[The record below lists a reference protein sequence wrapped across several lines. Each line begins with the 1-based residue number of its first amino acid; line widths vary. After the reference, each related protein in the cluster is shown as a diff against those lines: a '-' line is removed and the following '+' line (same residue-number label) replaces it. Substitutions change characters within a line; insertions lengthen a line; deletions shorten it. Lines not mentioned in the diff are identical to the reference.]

1 MTSTLS
7 DDDLKSVLGNT
18 ISYKIYEK
26 FDKADSST
34 KYNKYCSD
42 LKLIQKLGNEDTN
55 KSDCKKIARNL
66 DTLHEL
72 AKEVNYQDRC
82 LHYRYWIYN
91 KIFKLVN
98 PGNNKVEEAIKYF
111 LELHKHVSKKLKNY
125 SCPFDFYRIN
135 LHELKEFNEEK
146 YLYEYFKYYHIIEDK
161 ITSDDTG
168 KEKYKKYLTYIK
180 EIYEKHKD
188 GYCCDDYGL
197 IDNCYHYFICDRDY
211 NPNKLLCKLEG
222 DKHGPNCDL
231 ETKDLLE
238 SKKQSGDPEDLK
250 SKEIEPYYFSCKE
263 IKIEKDVPFL
273 SCFVLR
279 KGPRYADQ
287 VTKKASPESIDTT
300 EGYTKR
306 AIKKIESG
314 KCSEKLNTT
323 NNNNVTNFNCTST
336 SDHQPSVKES
346 GVKVEEESSKQDV
359 QLEDT
364 ASSSQEGSKLDF
376 RWMIDEKV
384 LGCSNNPSDKIR
396 YRLCKHLSDMRSRGE
411 IGKLQLPQVTQQ
423 DVKMSLPSQPLKAST
438 QSNDFSCYP
447 KGSEICKNFVKSFT
461 SYSTEGIP
469 SMESDH
475 SKKSMSLQMDAENI
489 DVTENEYNALPDSLD
504 YAPEILEQTDSIL
517 NNRKFRMSVVASL
530 IIGTLITFFI
540 YYKFTGLGRWISTKI
555 FGKKKIN
562 ANLHNNVGE
571 EFIRNPPEPMYINS
585 KKKRAR
591 ISYAPM

>member
-1 MTSTLS
+1 MASYS
-7 DDDLKSVLGNT
+7 SEEELKYVLGNT

-26 FDKADSST
+26 FDEADKSN
-34 KYNKYCSD
+34 KYNSHCSN
-42 LKLIQKLGNEDTN
+42 LESIPKLGNTDTTT
-55 KSDCKKIARNL
+55 SDCKQIARNL
-66 DTLHEL
+66 HTLDEL
-72 AKEVNYQDRC
+72 AKEVNYRDRC
-82 LHYRYWIYN
+82 LHYKYWIYN

-98 PGNNKVEEAIKYF
+98 SGSNKVEDVIKYF
-111 LELHKHVSKKLKNY
+111 LELQNHVFEKLGDY
-125 SCPFDFYRIN
+125 SCPFNFYRIN

-180 EIYEKHKD
+180 DIYENHKN

-197 IDNCYHYFICDRDY
+197 IGDCYHYFICDRDY
-211 NPNKLLCKLEG
+211 NSNKLLCKLEG

-323 NNNNVTNFNCTST
+323 NNNNVANFNCTST

-346 GVKVEEESSKQDV
+346 DVKVEEESSKQDV

-396 YRLCKHLSDMRSRGE
+396 YRLCKHLSDMRSKGE

-423 DVKMSLPSQPLKAST
+423 DVKISLPSQPLKGST

-447 KGSEICKNFVKSFT
+447 EGSEICKNFVKYFT
-461 SYSTEGIP
+461 SESTKEVQP
-469 SMESDH
+469 MESAD
-475 SKKSMSLQMDAENI
+475 SKNNMSLQMDAERI
-489 DVTENEYNALPDSLD
+489 DVTENAYNALPDSSD
-504 YAPEILEQTDSIL
+504 YAPGILEQTDSIL
-517 NNRKFRMSVVASL
+517 NNRIFRMSVVASL

-540 YYKFTGLGRWISTKI
+540 YYKFTGLGRWISMKI

-562 ANLHNNVGE
+562 ANLHNNIRE

-591 ISYAPM
+591 ISYALM

>member
-1 MTSTLS
+1 MTSPLS
-7 DDDLKSVLGNT
+7 DEELKSVLGNT

-26 FDKADSST
+26 FDEADNST
-34 KYNKYCSD
+34 NHNNHCSG
-42 LKLIQKLGNEDTN
+42 LESIKKLDNENIT
-55 KSDCKKIARNL
+55 SDCKKIARNL
-66 DTLHEL
+66 HTLDKL
-72 AKEVNYQDRC
+72 AKEVNYRDRC
-82 LHYRYWIYN
+82 LHYKYWIYN

-98 PGNNKVEEAIKYF
+98 SGSNKVEDVIKYF
-111 LELHKHVSKKLKNY
+111 LELQNHVFEKLGDY
-125 SCPFDFYRIN
+125 SCPFNFYRTN
-135 LHELKEFNEEK
+135 LHELNEFNEEK
-146 YLYEYFKYYHIIEDK
+146 YLYEYFKYYHIIKDK
-161 ITSDDTG
+161 ISSDDIE
-168 KEKYKKYLTYIK
+168 KEKYNNYLTYIK
-180 EIYEKHKD
+180 KIYENHKD
-188 GYCCDDYGL
+188 GYCCDYYGL
-197 IDNCYHYFICDRDY
+197 IGDCYHYFICDRDY
-211 NPNKLLCKLEG
+211 NPNNLLCKLKD
-222 DKHGPNCDL
+222 DKRGSNCDL
-231 ETKDLLE
+231 ENLSE
-238 SKKQSGDPEDLK
+238 SEKKKRDSED
-250 SKEIEPYYFSCKE
+250 SNFKEIKPYYFSCKE
-263 IKIEKDVPFL
+263 IKNEDDVPFL

-279 KGPRYADQ
+279 KGPRFSDQ
-287 VTKKASPESIDTT
+287 VTKKAPPESLDITG
-300 EGYTKR
+300 GYIKR
-306 AIKKIESG
+306 AIEKIENG
-314 KCSEKLNTT
+314 KCSEIPNTTT
-323 NNNNVTNFNCTST
+323 NNKFTNFNCTST
-336 SDHQPSVKES
+336 SDGQPRVNES
-346 GVKVEEESSKQDV
+346 DVKVKEESSNQNV

-364 ASSSQEGSKLDF
+364 MSSSQEDSKLYF
-376 RWMIDEKV
+376 RWMIDEEV

-591 ISYAPM
+591 ISYALM

>member
-26 FDKADSST
+26 FDKTDDSDKYKSDCSGLEST
-34 KYNKYCSD
+34 
-42 LKLIQKLGNEDTN
+42 LKLDNEDTTSN
-55 KSDCKKIARNL
+55 CKKIARNL
-66 DTLHEL
+66 HTLDEL
-72 AKEVNYQDRC
+72 AKEVKYRDRC
-82 LHYRYWIYN
+82 LHYKYWIYN
-91 KIFKLVN
+91 EILKLVN
-98 PGNNKVEEAIKYF
+98 SKGKKVEEVINYF
-111 LELHKHVSKKLKNY
+111 LELQKHVSKKLGKY
-125 SCPFDFYRIN
+125 RCLFDFYRIN
-135 LHELKEFNEEK
+135 LHELNEFNEEK
-146 YLYEYFKYYHIIEDK
+146 YLYEYFKHYHIIKDN
-161 ITSDDTG
+161 IPSDDAG

-323 NNNNVTNFNCTST
+323 NNNNVANFNCTST
-336 SDHQPSVKES
+336 SDHQLSVKES
-346 GVKVEEESSKQDV
+346 DVKVEEESSKQDV

-396 YRLCKHLSDMRSRGE
+396 YRLCQYISDMQRKGE
-411 IGKLQLPQVTQQ
+411 IGKQQLPQVTQQ
-423 DVKMSLPSQPLKAST
+423 DVKMPLPSEHLEVST
-438 QSNDFSCYP
+438 LSSNFSCDP
-447 KGSEICKNFVKSFT
+447 KGSEFCKDFVKSFT
-461 SYSTEGIP
+461 SE
-469 SMESDH
+469 
-475 SKKSMSLQMDAENI
+475 
-489 DVTENEYNALPDSLD
+489 
-504 YAPEILEQTDSIL
+504 
-517 NNRKFRMSVVASL
+517 
-530 IIGTLITFFI
+530 
-540 YYKFTGLGRWISTKI
+540 
-555 FGKKKIN
+555 
-562 ANLHNNVGE
+562 
-571 EFIRNPPEPMYINS
+571 
-585 KKKRAR
+585 
-591 ISYAPM
+591 